1 MKCEARGKD
10 IVGMGRG
17 EGDTRRSGVGEKRK
31 KGRRV
36 LLPKIGEF
44 DGRNHIWE
52 RKKTPSRYHRVES
65 LTLGVN
71 AAEKEKLRTD
81 VAGGMQLVVQHF
93 LGERNCR
100 SFGSKLLREIGCCF
114 DTRSLGS
121 QSPPCSPS
129 LLFLISDP
137 QWCCHLQICKFN
149 GIVLSCTVV
158 VVHGVKIED
167 TRELRTQPC
176 SDLQWK
182 TTPVSALSPMFM
194 PSQTVLYW
202 GHVRWASPRKYCFD
216 PAA

>member
-52 RKKTPSRYHRVES
+52 RKKTSRYHRVES

-81 VAGGMQLVVQHF
+81 AAGGITAGRATF
-93 LGERNCR
+93 LGGKEL
-100 SFGSKLLREIGCCF
+100 SKFWVKITAGDR
-114 DTRSLGS
+114 
-121 QSPPCSPS
+121 
-129 LLFLISDP
+129 LLFRHQVSRFSITSLFSISSFFDIRP
-137 QWCCHLQICKFN
+137 TM
-149 GIVLSCTVV
+149 VLS
-158 VVHGVKIED
+158 
-167 TRELRTQPC
+167 
-176 SDLQWK
+176 
-182 TTPVSALSPMFM
+182 SANL
-194 PSQTVLYW
+194 
-202 GHVRWASPRKYCFD
+202 
-216 PAA
+216 